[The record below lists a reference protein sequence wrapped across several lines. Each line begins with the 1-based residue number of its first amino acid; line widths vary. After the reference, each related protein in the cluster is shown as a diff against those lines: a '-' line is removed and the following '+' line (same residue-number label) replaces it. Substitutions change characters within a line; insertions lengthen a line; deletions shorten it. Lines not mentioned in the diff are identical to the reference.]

1 MNKRIITLFVG
12 LALIV
17 LLAVLNGAVFVVK
30 EIEVRFQTPQH
41 LEDQQELEQRI
52 IDASG
57 ITIGKNIFTIREST
71 ATENIR
77 SAIADID
84 VLAVERYTDKV
95 VLYVAR
101 RVPVM
106 AIPVESAEPDT
117 YVIVDTVMT
126 ALRTVTNATRED
138 LAGLIVADIIPLK
151 GGTISIGRTLTG
163 YGDTITRF
171 QNVVVAFQYA
181 GLSPEGIA
189 GFIGRVETEENR
201 IILYTREGLEVYVDV
216 RERGESDGAMLTSE
230 QISERVQNFY
240 TEWLKNP
247 ASSGQAK
254 FDYVQGKYVFYNTDI

>member
-1 MNKRIITLFVG
+1 
-12 LALIV
+12 
-17 LLAVLNGAVFVVK
+17 
-30 EIEVRFQTPQH
+30 
-41 LEDQQELEQRI
+41 
-52 IDASG
+52 
-57 ITIGKNIFTIREST
+57 
-71 ATENIR
+71 
-77 SAIADID
+77 
-84 VLAVERYTDKV
+84 
-95 VLYVAR
+95 
-101 RVPVM
+101 M
-106 AIPVESAEPDT
+106 AIPVEAAEPDT